1 MRGLS
6 NPLFSDKEAILQI
19 ETNSPEETVKKG
31 KALGLLLKK
40 GDFIALSGNLG
51 AGKTT
56 FAKGLL
62 SAYMDPSAVKSPSF
76 TIVSEYQVKED
87 FKVFHLDLYR
97 VDFAAL
103 DDIGYVDFLE
113 QGAVVAE
120 WPEKM
125 IQFVPNDALIIE
137 FEHAGENSRILKF
150 IGGKRWKKRLQA
162 LK

>member
-1 MRGLS
+1 
-6 NPLFSDKEAILQI
+6 
-19 ETNSPEETVKKG
+19 
-31 KALGLLLKK
+31 
-40 GDFIALSGNLG
+40 
-51 AGKTT
+51 
-56 FAKGLL
+56 
-62 SAYMDPSAVKSPSF
+62 MDPSAVKSPSF

-97 VDFAAL
+97 VDSAAL